1 MLYSRIPDENTLLLD
16 SILKKVEAAE
26 ETLGSEISKKL
37 RNIIE
42 NTGLEKLANVL
53 TEEEVARNE
62 QNKIKEIL
70 QNQFVEDDLYDLS
83 DSKKSEHSKNSLKDG
98 ETLEDLE
105 VLNNDEE
112 NPYTKHKPD
121 EL

>member
-1 MLYSRIPDENTLLLD
+1 M
-16 SILKKVEAAE
+16 EAAE

-70 QNQFVEDDLYDLS
+70 QNQFVKDDLYDLS
-83 DSKKSEHSKNSLKDG
+83 DSKKSEHSKNSLKDD
-98 ETLEDLE
+98 ETLKDLE
-105 VLNNDEE
+105 ILNNDEE
-112 NPYTKHKPD
+112 NQYTKHKLD

>member
-1 MLYSRIPDENTLLLD
+1 M
-16 SILKKVEAAE
+16 EAAE

-70 QNQFVEDDLYDLS
+70 QNQFVEDDSYDLS
-83 DSKKSEHSKNSLKDG
+83 DRKKSEHSKNSLKDG